1 MPSTT
6 ALAPEFLTQ
15 NRSPAIPFIYASPL
29 VAPYRATFPVMIF
42 KFDLN
47 VDFQLKE
54 SNRLDIQIEYT
65 PSNIPGVTA
74 LNQRIILFY
83 LPVEYKLSQISSRYP
98 SQTSR
103 SKKIK

>member
-29 VAPYRATFPVMIF
+29 VAPYKATFPVMIF

-47 VDFQLKE
+47 VDYFQSTILLFNTKIIKE
-54 SNRLDIQIEYT
+54 DTRQNLINLLYIY
-65 PSNIPGVTA
+65 I
-74 LNQRIILFY
+74 Y
-83 LPVEYKLSQISSRYP
+83 YK
-98 SQTSR
+98 
-103 SKKIK
+103 